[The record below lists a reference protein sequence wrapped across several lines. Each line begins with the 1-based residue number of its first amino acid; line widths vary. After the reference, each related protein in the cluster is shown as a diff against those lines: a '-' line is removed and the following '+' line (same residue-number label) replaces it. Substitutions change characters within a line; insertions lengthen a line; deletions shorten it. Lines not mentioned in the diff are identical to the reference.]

1 MKPEIL
7 SPGIGKQQLA
17 SLIKGFCT
25 SSIKNIFLI
34 DDVQN
39 PLIKLARC
47 CFPIPGDKI
56 SGFIHDDKEI
66 EIHLADCPNKINNKK
81 LAQSKIIPIDV
92 SWKISKKISRSH
104 IIHLHVIDGTG
115 ILFQITKII
124 KDAGVA
130 IINSESAEKNNKD
143 ADIRIKLE
151 SITWPV
157 FHKIV
162 EKLRPLKFVKQIW
175 EEPSQEA

>member
-1 MKPEIL
+1 
-7 SPGIGKQQLA
+7 
-17 SLIKGFCT
+17 
-25 SSIKNIFLI
+25 
-34 DDVQN
+34 
-39 PLIKLARC
+39 
-47 CFPIPGDKI
+47 
-56 SGFIHDDKEI
+56 
-66 EIHLADCPNKINNKK
+66 KK

-115 ILFQITKII
+115 ILFQVTKII

-130 IINSESAEKNNKD
+130 IIYSESAENNKND

-151 SITWPV
+151 SVTWPV
-157 FHKIV
+157 FHKII

>member
-1 MKPEIL
+1 M
-7 SPGIGKQQLA
+7 QQFLRKYK
-17 SLIKGFCT
+17 LLHFE
-25 SSIKNIFLI
+25 SSGRLKEMINREFWGNIFGGNKNIFLI

-39 PLIKLARC
+39 PLIKLASC

-66 EIHLADCPNKINNKK
+66 EIHLIDCPNKINNKK
-81 LAQSKIIPIDV
+81 LAKSKIIPIDV
-92 SWKISKKISRSH
+92 SWNISKKISLTH

-130 IINSESAEKNNKD
+130 IINSESAGKNKNE
-143 ADIRIKLE
+143 ADIRLSLIH
-151 SITWPV
+151 I
-157 FHKIV
+157 
-162 EKLRPLKFVKQIW
+162 
-175 EEPSQEA
+175 

>member
-1 MKPEIL
+1 M
-7 SPGIGKQQLA
+7 
-17 SLIKGFCT
+17 
-25 SSIKNIFLI
+25 I

-39 PLIKLARC
+39 PLIKLASC

-56 SGFIHDDKEI
+56 SGFIHNDKEI
-66 EIHLADCPNKINNKK
+66 EIHLADCQNTINNKK
-81 LAQSKIIPIDV
+81 LAQSKITPVNV
-92 SWKISKKISRSH
+92 SWKISKKISSTH

-130 IINSESAEKNNKD
+130 IIESSSASKNKKD

-151 SITWPV
+151 SVTWPV

-162 EKLRPLKFVKQIW
+162 DKLRPLKFVKKIW
-175 EEPSQEA
+175 EEPHPES